1 MAVVT
6 LGMGGKSASMFM
18 KNSHPGGLTKMT
30 VLEQ

>member
-6 LGMGGKSASMFM
+6 LGMGEKSASMFM

>member
-6 LGMGGKSASMFM
+6 LVMGGKSAAMFM
-18 KNSHPGGLTKMT
+18 KNSHLSGLTKIT